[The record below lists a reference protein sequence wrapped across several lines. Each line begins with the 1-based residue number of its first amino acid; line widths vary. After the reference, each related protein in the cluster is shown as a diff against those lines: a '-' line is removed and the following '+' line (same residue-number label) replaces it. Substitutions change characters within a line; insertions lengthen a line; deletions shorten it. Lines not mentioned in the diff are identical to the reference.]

1 MATTTPVMQLLQGYL
16 KVASDRQQ
24 VVASNLANLD
34 TPGYHVRE
42 INFQAAMQQAMT
54 ETTGILGT
62 PASSEPNTVE
72 VEGLP
77 ERPDGNNVNMDRESM
92 LLSQTQLQYQM
103 GVQLI
108 KEEFHRLLTAIKE
121 GS

>member
-1 MATTTPVMQLLQGYL
+1 MATTPIMQLLQGYL
-16 KVASDRQQ
+16 KVTSDRQQ
-24 VVASNLANLD
+24 VVASNLANID
-34 TPGYHVRE
+34 TPGYHVRD
-42 INFQAAMQQAMT
+42 INFQSAMQSALNEAT
-54 ETTGILGT
+54 SGL
-62 PASSEPNTVE
+62 PADPATVE

-103 GVQLI
+103 GVQLV

>member
-1 MATTTPVMQLLQGYL
+1 MATTPIMQLLQGYL

-34 TPGYHVRE
+34 TPGYHVRD
-42 INFQAAMQQAMT
+42 INFQSAMQRALN
-54 ETTGILGT
+54 ET
-62 PASSEPNTVE
+62 ASTITSTSAEPNTVE

-108 KEEFHRLLTAIKE
+108 KEEFHRLLTAIKD
-121 GS
+121 GN

>member
-1 MATTTPVMQLLQGYL
+1 MATTPLMQLLQGYL

-24 VVASNLANLD
+24 VVASNLANVD
-34 TPGYHVRE
+34 TPGYHVRD
-42 INFQAAMQQAMT
+42 INFQAAMQQA
-54 ETTGILGT
+54 LGDT
-62 PASSEPNTVE
+62 DNSQQLGPSTME
-72 VEGLP
+72 VQGLP
-77 ERPDGNNVNMDRESM
+77 ERPDGNNVNIDRESM

-121 GS
+121 GN